1 MRSFI
6 LLAAAAALTT
16 GALAQTKQDHATHH
30 PDGASAPA
38 AAAKEAPTK
47 ANAATTAKGKTRAP
61 AGSAGTGMGMAS
73 GKDNMKDMHDQMH
86 KPGGMHDQMHGKDAK
101 TMGGQLPPP
110 TPPSSAGSK

>member
-16 GALAQTKQDHATHH
+16 GALAQTEQDHATHH

-38 AAAKEAPTK
+38 AASKEAPAK
-47 ANAATTAKGKTRAP
+47 ANAATSAKGKTSTP
-61 AGSAGTGMGMAS
+61 AASAGTGMGMAGS
-73 GKDNMKDMHDQMH
+73 KDNMKDMHDQMH
-86 KPGGMHDQMHGKDAK
+86 GKDAK
-101 TMGGQLPPP
+101 KMGGQTPP